1 MKQLISKF
9 KSASPAAKASMAL
22 LFANLVLKGLSL
34 ISGPVF
40 TRLMTTEQY
49 GIVSTFISWQS
60 MFSVII
66 TLNLSQGVFNNGM
79 LDFKE
84 NRDEFELSL
93 LAISSTL
100 SIAFLLAFCLLKPLF
115 VNMFEM
121 PESLIYIMILYF
133 LVVPAYQFWSGR
145 QRYEFKYKKLT
156 ILTIGSAVV
165 SLIVGIVAVLLAG
178 ENNTAVARVCVMEG
192 VNIALGICFYI
203 YLIIKA
209 KFRVRLDYCV
219 YALKFNLPLLSHY
232 LSMYVLSS
240 SDRIMISK
248 MISTSATAIYS
259 AAYTVASVINIVWQS
274 IEASLSP
281 WIYEKLSN
289 NDRNSVRKV
298 TFDIVLL
305 FAVLCLGSTLFAPE
319 IMLILAPK
327 SYSTGVYVI
336 PPVAAGVFFTAVYSL
351 YMRIELYYKKTGF
364 AAIATCIA
372 AGVNI
377 LLNYIFI
384 KIFGFIAAGYTTMAC
399 YILLSLFHYFNVKRK
414 GYDDIL
420 NNQGI
425 FAISLIL
432 IVATIAV
439 STVYSYTIVRYV
451 AIALFIVVTF
461 FKRKKIISLIKI
473 KSGGVMSRDK

>member
-49 GIVSTFISWQS
+49 GIVSTFTSWQS

-100 SIAFLLAFCLLKPLF
+100 SIVFLLAFCLLKPLF

-178 ENNTAVARVCVMEG
+178 ENKTAIARVCVMEG
-192 VNIALGICFYI
+192 VNIALGIFFYI

-209 KFRVRLDYCV
+209 KFRVRWDYCV
-219 YALKFNLPLLSHY
+219 YALKFNLPLLPHY

-259 AAYTVASVINIVWQS
+259 VAYTVASVINIVWQS

-289 NDRNSVRKV
+289 NDRNSVRKI

-305 FAVLCLGSTLFAPE
+305 FAVLCFGSTLFAPE

-327 SYSTGVYVI
+327 SYSAGVYVI

-372 AGVNI
+372 AGANI

-451 AIALFIVVTF
+451 AIALLIVVVF
-461 FKRKKIISLIKI
+461 FKREKIMSLIKI
-473 KSGGVMSRDK
+473 K